1 MVSSDPIAD
10 MLSRIRNAISASKNE
25 VSMPHSK
32 LKETIL
38 AELKNNNYI
47 DSYSVVSDA
56 SGFKNIEVVIY
67 PNGSN
72 ARISHI
78 AKVSKPGRRIY
89 AGAEEIPRVK
99 NGRGIVIMS
108 TPRGVMTGFAAR
120 KARIGGEVICE
131 VY

>member
-1 MVSSDPIAD
+1 MVSTDPIAD

-25 VSMPHSK
+25 VTMPHSR

-38 AELKNNNYI
+38 AELQKNNYI
-47 DSYSVVSDA
+47 VSYSVVTA
-56 SGFKNIEVVIY
+56 ENGFKSINVVIY

-72 ARISHI
+72 AKISHI
-78 AKVSKPGRRIY
+78 QKVSKPGRRIY
-89 AGAEEIPRVK
+89 AGANEIPRIK

-108 TPRGVMTGFAAR
+108 TPKGIMSGFEAT